1 MNILINK
8 SLVKSLIPDRFL
20 DSHKGSYGK
29 TAIICGSEEMPGASR
44 LVSRGAY
51 IVGAGLVRSYA
62 GESFAPY
69 LKNDIP
75 EVIVRTVQDSLFK
88 TFSEN
93 LYAEIGKEL
102 QEYDVVAFGCGV
114 GQNIELEKTISD
126 LIINNKKTLI
136 IDGDGI
142 NLLKNNL
149 GILQRNKGKIIL
161 TPHPKELSRITGLS
175 IEYILSNKEKVVND
189 FSMENNVFLLLK
201 GNTTMIATP
210 EGKIYLNNT
219 GNSSLSKAG
228 TGDVLTGFIAGFI
241 AQGSNPLNA
250 LIISAYLHGKCGEL
264 ATKKLTEY
272 SVMAS
277 DLINYLP
284 LVLKALQG
292 DENFAK

>member
-8 SLVKSLIPDRFL
+8 SLVKSLIPERFI

-29 TAIICGSEEMPGASR
+29 AAIICGSEEMPGASR
-44 LVSRGAY
+44 LVSKGAY

-75 EVIVRTVQDSLFK
+75 EVIVRTVKEGFFK

-93 LYAEIGKEL
+93 LYAEVGKEI

-114 GQNIELEKTISD
+114 GRNIELEKTVSD
-126 LIINNKKTLI
+126 LIINNRKILI

-142 NLLKNNL
+142 SLLKNNL

-175 IEYILSNKEKVVND
+175 IEYILNNKEKVVND
-189 FSMENNVFLLLK
+189 FSIEHNVFLLLK
-201 GNTTMIATP
+201 GNTTMIASP
-210 EGKIYLNNT
+210 EGKVYLNNT

-264 ATKKLTEY
+264 ASETLSEY

-277 DLINYLP
+277 DLIDYLP
-284 LVLKALQG
+284 KLLNALQG
-292 DENFAK
+292 DEDFA